1 MSDLIQFLQRAVQTR
16 SYSDQEGDMA
26 HLLVE
31 EMKKLGFDQAEIDA
45 TGNVVG
51 RMGSGPKII
60 HFDGHMDTVQVND
73 GPEWAAAP
81 LLRPDRGRP
90 AVGPGQRGHEGAA
103 CAPPSMPPPTPGTGD
118 CWRAR
123 PSMSPGQCARNTAT
137 G

>member
-73 GPEWAAAP
+73 GPEWQQP
-81 LLRPDRGRP
+81 PFS
-90 AVGPGQRGHEGAA
+90 GQIV
-103 CAPPSMPPPTPGTGD
+103 D
-118 CWRAR
+118 
-123 PSMSPGQCARNTAT
+123 GQL
-137 G
+137 